1 MVSRVFGFVRDILI
15 AAVLGTGAVAD
26 AFFVAFRFPNLFRR
40 LFGEGAFNSAFV
52 PLFAKRLEGE
62 GREAA
67 RAFAEEAMSGL
78 VLILV
83 TLTVVAQIAMPFLM
97 YGLAP
102 GFSATPEKFDLAVLM
117 TRITMPYLLCMSLV
131 ALLSGVLNSVG
142 KFVESSSVS
151 IVLNVTMMAA
161 TLVAL
166 GLGYRNDP
174 TAGIIQAWGV
184 FAAGLL
190 QLWLLVDGARRNG
203 LSLKLRRPRMS
214 EDMRRLIKLGIPGVI
229 AGGVTQI
236 NIVIGTV
243 VASLQDGAVSHL
255 YYADRIYELP
265 LAIVGIAIGVVLLP
279 DVSRHLRA
287 GDHAAVM
294 DSQNRSLEFAMLL
307 TVPAAVALAVVPVEI
322 VKGLFERGAFT
333 AADTPATAYAL
344 AIFSVGLPSF
354 VLIKVFQPAYFAR
367 EDTATPMRFAVLSL
381 TVNTLGSIGLFF
393 LFRRL
398 GLMPH
403 LGIAVA
409 TTLGGW
415 LNAGLLYAVL
425 VRRGAFV
432 TDARLKRA
440 LPRIMLASLVMG
452 AALWF
457 TAVALEPWFGRRTG
471 PLRACWRWRRW
482 WARGSSSMRQQCW
495 CSASSTCASCAASS
509 AARPRV
515 PCEPAKPLRH
525 RAGHAITRADPARHA
540 THEAPAEANPA
551 RLFRHAADRATC
563 TSATTSAPWCAGW
576 RCSRATSA
584 STAWSTC
591 TRSPCGRTPRSSK
604 VRSAR

>member
-1 MVSRVFGFVRDILI
+1 MRLYRAFATVGGLTMVSRVFGFLRDILI

-62 GREAA
+62 GKEAA

-83 TLTVVAQIAMPFLM
+83 ALTVVAQIAMPFLM

-151 IVLNVTMMAA
+151 IVLNVTMMTA

-174 TAGIIQAWGV
+174 TAGVIQAWGV

-214 EDMRRLIKLGIPGVI
+214 EDMRRLIRLGIPGVI

-255 YYADRIYELP
+255 YYADRVYELP

-344 AIFSVGLPSF
+344 AIFSLGLPSF

-367 EDTATPMRFAVLSL
+367 EDTATPMRFAV
-381 TVNTLGSIGLFF
+381 VEPDGQHAGLDRAV
-393 LFRRL
+393 LPVPTARADAAPRHRRGDDARRL
-398 GLMPH
+398 AQRRAAL
-403 LGIAVA
+403 
-409 TTLGGW
+409 
-415 LNAGLLYAVL
+415 
-425 VRRGAFV
+425 RGAGA
-432 TDARLKRA
+432 ARGVRDRCAARARAAADRAGEPRHGRGALVHGGRARA
-440 LPRIMLASLVMG
+440 LVWR
-452 AALWF
+452 
-457 TAVALEPWFGRRTG
+457 RRTG
-471 PLRACWRWRRW
+471 SLRACWRWRRW
-482 WARGSSSMRQQCW
+482 SARGSSSMRSRCW

-509 AARPRV
+509 AGG
-515 PCEPAKPLRH
+515 
-525 RAGHAITRADPARHA
+525 RAGPVLSPPNPCATAQGTR
-540 THEAPAEANPA
+540 
-551 RLFRHAADRATC
+551 
-563 TSATTSAPWCAGW
+563 
-576 RCSRATSA
+576 
-584 STAWSTC
+584 
-591 TRSPCGRTPRSSK
+591 
-604 VRSAR
+604 